1 MHDISLL
8 KQIGCFNHCVVT
20 LVTDKVKNIGKVI
33 MRYLHAKPYLTTS
46 IRTTIEEPYLTTR
59 ILR

>member
-33 MRYLHAKPYLTTS
+33 YLLLTV
-46 IRTTIEEPYLTTR
+46 YDNH
-59 ILR
+59 